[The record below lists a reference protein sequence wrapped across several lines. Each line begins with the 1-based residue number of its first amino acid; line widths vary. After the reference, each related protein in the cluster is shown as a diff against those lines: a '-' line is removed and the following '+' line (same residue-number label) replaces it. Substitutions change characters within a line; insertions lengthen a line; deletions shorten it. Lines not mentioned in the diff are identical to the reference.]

1 MGIVDE
7 DIAKVRDAADI
18 VALISGYTQLKR
30 VGRRFQG
37 LCPFHSEKTGSFS
50 VNSEDGL
57 YYCFGCGQK
66 GDAITFVREKEQLD
80 FVGAVE
86 FLANKTGIQ
95 LRYTTQNESADRK
108 RDSKLKGLVEEAVEF
123 YHERLLKDSG
133 AGAARS
139 YLRTRGYDAEQ
150 VKKFKIGWAPD
161 DWDQL
166 SRYLVKN
173 HKVSN
178 KDLTDSGLGFVN
190 RRGKAQDFFRARILF
205 PIFDARE
212 AAVGFGGRILPED
225 LRPNNGKQGKSNFPE
240 PKYKNSTESRIYAKS
255 RTLYGL
261 NWAKQDIV
269 TYDRVVVCEGY
280 TDVIGYHMAG
290 MSQAVATC
298 GTALTED
305 HVKLLKRFTNKVILS
320 FDADAAGQNAA
331 MRFYEWE
338 KAYDIEVA
346 VADIPAGS
354 DPGELS
360 LQDPAALVAAVDDAK
375 PFLAFRIDREL
386 RQTNLASVE
395 HKARAAERVLE
406 MVSEHPDPLVR
417 DSYAMEVA
425 SRLQIR
431 EDLVRRQLK
440 RGKRSGSPSPL
451 QVVASNLTAETNS
464 PEIEA
469 LKLLAAKNEVLSE
482 LLIAELFTD
491 PLAQATYE
499 VLADFPTQA
508 ETEEVTLHSL
518 IEQAGPEIGELIHK
532 LSVSS
537 TDAIPLDVAALLWM
551 QYLQQSM
558 EELMRSAKEAPADG
572 AEETGLTP
580 ETIEQHT
587 WMRLQLEKLRAPDD
601 QAEVVQELIE
611 WASSR

>member
-18 VALISGYTQLKR
+18 VAIVTAYTQLKR

-66 GDAITFVREKEQLD
+66 GDVITFVREKEQLD

-86 FLANKTGIQ
+86 FLANKSGIQ
-95 LRYTTQNESADRK
+95 LRYTSQNESADRK
-108 RDSKLKGLVEEAVEF
+108 RDSKLKDIAAEAVEF
-123 YHERLLKDSG
+123 YHERLLTDPG
-133 AGAARS
+133 AGTARS
-139 YLRTRGYDAEQ
+139 YLRTRGYDAEL

-166 SRYLVKN
+166 AKYLGKN

-178 KDLTDSGLGFVN
+178 KELTDAGLGFVN
-190 RRGKAQDFFRARILF
+190 RRGRAQDFFRARILF
-205 PIFDARE
+205 PIFDARD
-212 AAVGFGGRILPED
+212 AAVGFGGRILPEN
-225 LRPNNGKQGKSNFPE
+225 LRKAAKEGKNNFPE
-240 PKYKNSTESRIYAKS
+240 PKYKNSSESRIYAKS

-269 TYDRVVVCEGY
+269 AYDRVVVCEGY
-280 TDVIGYHMAG
+280 TDVVGYHMAG

-346 VADIPAGS
+346 VVDIPDGS

-360 LQDPAALVAAVDDAK
+360 LQNPAALVAAVDEAK
-375 PFLAFRIDREL
+375 PFLGFRIDREL
-386 RQTNLASVE
+386 RKTNLASVE

-406 MVSEHPDPLVR
+406 MVAEHPDPLVR

-440 RGKRSGSPSPL
+440 RGKRSGGPSPL

-469 LKLLAAKNEVLSE
+469 LKLLVAKDDVLPDLVSQ
-482 LLIAELFTD
+482 ELFAE

-499 VLADFPTQA
+499 VLADFPA
-508 ETEEVTLHSL
+508 KAAKDEVTLHDL
-518 IEQAGPEIGELIHK
+518 IEEAEPEVGELIHK
-532 LSVSS
+532 LSVSP
-537 TDAIPLDVAALLWM
+537 TEAAPLDVAALLWM
-551 QYLQQSM
+551 GYLQDRM
-558 EELMRSAKEAPADG
+558 EKLVKAGGSESQA
-572 AEETGLTP
+572 LTP

-587 WMRLQLEKLRAPDD
+587 WMRMQLEQLRVPDS
-601 QAEVVQELIE
+601 QAEVVQELNQWIE
-611 WASSR
+611 SD